1 MQQDDTVEAQDL
13 VEVTLYYR
21 RPGPKGSDPHGV
33 KKLTFLQ
40 PRECEVWW
48 RQARQY
54 RTPHMPNV
62 VVVIDGRSIA
72 PRTAS
77 EEGGGSEIDLL
88 DDANIQDLETRRAH
102 LRQECIR
109 LEAQLETLQVSYS
122 QIREHQLNEERSL
135 DASLAAQRELLAEAR
150 AEHAREAQKLH
161 ARTMAALEAEEEITR
176 SINAR
181 IQDADT
187 TLLTTLQERA
197 ERTAQVEECTRA
209 AAAAL
214 EGTTAERLFNKTCD
228 RLGSAAESPLVMKF
242 ADALIRKMGT
252 S

>member
-1 MQQDDTVEAQDL
+1 MQQDDTVEAEDL

-21 RPGPKGSDPHGV
+21 RPGPKGSDPHGI

-54 RTPHMPNV
+54 RTPHHPNV
-62 VVVIDGRSIA
+62 VVVIEGRSIA

-77 EEGGGSEIDLL
+77 GEGDGAEVDLL

-102 LRQECIR
+102 LRQECMR
-109 LEAQLETLQVSYS
+109 LEAQLEALQASYA
-122 QIREHQLNEERSL
+122 QIREHQLSEERSL

-150 AEHAREAQKLH
+150 VEHAREAHALH
-161 ARTMAALEAEEEITR
+161 ARTMAALEAEEGITS

-181 IQDADT
+181 IRAVDSE
-187 TLLTTLQERA
+187 LLLSLKERQERT
-197 ERTAQVEECTRA
+197 ELIEEHTRA
-209 AAAAL
+209 AAANM
-214 EGTTAERLFNKTCD
+214 EGTVAERLFEKACD
-228 RLGSAAESPLVMKF
+228 RVGAVGGSPIAEKLVDAFIEKMK
-242 ADALIRKMGT
+242 GG
-252 S
+252 